1 MHICYTKLSRHNKY
15 KLYREGK
22 QRETEVGL
30 GKKYQM
36 KANEVQLQSFLIVP
50 LVRQK
55 SWDHSVA
62 WCKGKGELSAGTYTV
77 ATSNVFERHSATEFQ
92 QTICHLK
99 LMLLI

>member
-1 MHICYTKLSRHNKY
+1 MHICYTKLSRHKY
-15 KLYREGK
+15 KLHREGK

-36 KANEVQLQSFLIVP
+36 RANEVQLPFPYSP
-50 LVRQK
+50 LVTQK

-77 ATSNVFERHSATEFQ
+77 ATSNVFEPYSATEFQ
-92 QTICHLK
+92 QTICHLQ
-99 LMLLI
+99 LMSLI